1 MTREE
6 EIKARLDDAKFNG
19 PMCSPCEQDVRY
31 LLARNEE
38 LQRRVEKM
46 QALGRSLYLT
56 SRKHPDWP
64 GCRIVDAE
72 KLKPFQPEW
81 VGSEDAKEQQN
92 DQAD

>member
-19 PMCSPCEQDVRY
+19 PICSPCENDVRY

-38 LQRRVEKM
+38 LQRRIVELESAMKEL
-46 QALGRSLYLT
+46 QDDPYVYNVPRL
-56 SRKHPDWP
+56 
-64 GCRIVDAE
+64 
-72 KLKPFQPEW
+72 
-81 VGSEDAKEQQN
+81 VGIIQNTLDAKEQDD